1 MACFGVA
8 GFFLA
13 AGANLETMATA
24 DHYSC
29 FAAAVMYLHHVG
41 HMHHLVALK
50 FDPYARLPMAKAAG
64 CPGGDDV

>member
-1 MACFGVA
+1 MACFGIA

-29 FAAAVMYLHHVG
+29 FAAAVTHLHHMG
-41 HMHHLVALK
+41 HMHHLVALE
-50 FDPYARLPMAKAAG
+50 FDHMARLPMAKAAG
-64 CPGGDDV
+64 WPGGDDV